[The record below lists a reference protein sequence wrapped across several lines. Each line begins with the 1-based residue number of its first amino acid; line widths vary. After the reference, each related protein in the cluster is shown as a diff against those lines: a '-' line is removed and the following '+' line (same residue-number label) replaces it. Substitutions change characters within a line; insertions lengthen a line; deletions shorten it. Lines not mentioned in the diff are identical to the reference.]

1 MDMLAS
7 ILPWLQIAFS
17 VLLIAAI
24 LLQQSKEGLGSAF
37 GGDAGGGVS
46 YTKRGAEKTLFTAPL
61 VLALL
66 FGISRVLSLVV

>member
-46 YTKRGAEKTLFTAPL
+46 YTKRGAEKTLFTATI
-61 VLALL
+61 VLAIL
-66 FGISRVLSLVV
+66 FGISSVLSLFV